1 MLIMLIQEMQ
11 EKQLINLIIQKLEEI
26 LLELLIKEIEDLIIL
41 KDLIIKM
48 LGLIILIKKEDW
60 LLEGEEDIKKEILI
74 E

>member
-1 MLIMLIQEMQ
+1 MLIMQIQEMQ
-11 EKQLINLIIQKLEEI
+11 EKQLINLIILKLEEI